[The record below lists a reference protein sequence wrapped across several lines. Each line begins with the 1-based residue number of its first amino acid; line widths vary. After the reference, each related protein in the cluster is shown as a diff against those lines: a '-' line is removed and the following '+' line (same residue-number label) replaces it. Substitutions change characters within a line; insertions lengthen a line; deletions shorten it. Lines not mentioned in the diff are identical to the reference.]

1 MKIRPWNNKV
11 SFIIIT
17 LVSIII
23 AFFIESLIHES
34 GHYLVARAVGTTIS
48 PDPIQAVITT
58 PVQIIQYQIGIL
70 GFSET
75 FNYIP
80 YISGLS
86 SGSAGLVS
94 IGGLLFNA
102 LLAILCFWIFL
113 KTQGIR
119 YKSLMTISLWVL
131 IFNLGRLFS
140 YIPLRVFSI
149 AGDIGFFL
157 SSIWIHPLIFLLP
170 TLILVAAGLI
180 IYYTVIL
187 PLYCISIPVKLK
199 ALRVF
204 ILICSTIILL
214 MYMTGP
220 ILAEFSLSDILTL
233 PEITSIFPI
242 IVTCQCIF
250 LFALVLVGLLRVNT
264 LQPSRYLG
272 TKNKAK

>member
-1 MKIRPWNNKV
+1 MKIHPWNNKV
-11 SFIIIT
+11 IFIIIT

-58 PVQIIQYQIGIL
+58 PVQIIQYQIGIF

-86 SGSAGLVS
+86 SGLAGLVS
-94 IGGLLFNA
+94 MGGLLFNA
-102 LLAILCFWIFL
+102 LVATLCFWIFL

-119 YKSLMTISLWVL
+119 YKSLMTISLWIL

-140 YIPLRVFSI
+140 YIPLRVFST

-157 SSIWIHPLIFLLP
+157 SSLWIHPLIFLFP
-170 TLILVAAGLI
+170 TLILIAAGLI
-180 IYYTVIL
+180 IYYIVIL
-187 PLYCISIPVKLK
+187 PLYYISIPVKLK

-214 MYMTGP
+214 MYMTDP

-242 IVTCQCIF
+242 IVTGQCIF
-250 LFALVLVGLLRVNT
+250 LFALVLVGLLRLNT
-264 LQPSRYLG
+264 LQSSRYLG
-272 TKNKAK
+272 AKKKAK